1 MIFALSMTV
10 SAQNLSNSIFIGLA
24 NGTNV
29 GGTMGVGVEVA
40 ITEYLS
46 VSFSIGS
53 IHMSLEEKIDKS
65 KFDFDTGLKLY
76 PIKYLYFGINYGMID
91 YQYSEYVYANGN
103 IEVNFK
109 KDRGF
114 SFTIGGKTPEYN
126 NFYLSAFIGITNNKN
141 ANHGLRGL
149 SDDTFTP
156 RIGMLLGY
164 VL

>member
-1 MIFALSMTV
+1 MKKLFLSMIFALSMTV

-91 YQYSEYVYANGN
+91 YQYSEYVYANGTLRLTLKRREDFLLPLGAKLLN
-103 IEVNFK
+103 I
-109 KDRGF
+109 
-114 SFTIGGKTPEYN
+114 II
-126 NFYLSAFIGITNNKN
+126 FI
-141 ANHGLRGL
+141 
-149 SDDTFTP
+149 
-156 RIGMLLGY
+156 
-164 VL
+164 